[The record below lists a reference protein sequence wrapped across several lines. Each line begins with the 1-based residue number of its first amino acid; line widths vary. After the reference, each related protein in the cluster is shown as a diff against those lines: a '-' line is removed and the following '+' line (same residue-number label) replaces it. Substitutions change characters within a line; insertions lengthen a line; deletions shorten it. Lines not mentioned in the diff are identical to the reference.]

1 MIARGCFAGFIMLML
16 AACSV
21 GTPVPE
27 DRFYEISPD
36 ISTVSA
42 EPSLKGGLSIAHIDA
57 DPLRNGRAI
66 LYRDTARPLELSRYH
81 YEFWADQPPR
91 MIQQALLEAL
101 RHSGVADRVE
111 SEGRRPHFH
120 YELAVKVR
128 RFESLVDSGR
138 TLADVELEAVLRTVS
153 DGNPLWTKVY
163 HQQIASRQGDMHAL
177 ADAMQQALG
186 QIFEQLTGDLKATAT
201 DDD

>member
-1 MIARGCFAGFIMLML
+1 MAFGNFR
-16 AACSV
+16 
-21 GTPVPE
+21 
-27 DRFYEISPD
+27 
-36 ISTVSA
+36 
-42 EPSLKGGLSIAHIDA
+42 GLSIAVPVPA
-57 DPLRNGRAI
+57 
-66 LYRDTARPLELSRYH
+66 TALDLNTGIIALPVPSGS
-81 YEFWADQPPR
+81 
-91 MIQQALLEAL
+91 IQASNLGTSTLEAL

-138 TLADVELEAVLRTVS
+138 TLADVELEAVLRTAS

-186 QIFEQLTGDLKATAT
+186 QIFERLTGDLKATAT